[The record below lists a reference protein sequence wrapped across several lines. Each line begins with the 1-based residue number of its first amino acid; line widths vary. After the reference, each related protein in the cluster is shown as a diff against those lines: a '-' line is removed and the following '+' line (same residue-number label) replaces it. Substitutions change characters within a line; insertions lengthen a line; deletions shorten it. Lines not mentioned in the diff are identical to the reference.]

1 MGVPDSFSSY
11 NIARKERKM
20 AQENIKHYIT
30 TDVTK
35 LKGITADAETANTEM
50 LENLTLNVKASGVA
64 ENKLFLASI
73 NLAQIMQ
80 PRINAQ
86 GNNDR
91 SIPVS
96 KDIAKIAREL
106 LKESIGDMEIPDNKL
121 KYERLTNNINL
132 QARATALLLAGR
144 VWVGHYVKT
153 DKAQRPVS
161 DDYNAAKH
169 QKTIFGSNTYPFN
182 AMSINGVDQPKI
194 EMDIALRTKDI
205 NDCYEAYFTGKELAT
220 FTLNLSKGNK
230 IKVAKGWKTFSRN
243 TQSETGKA
251 RTMIADLKKFWD
263 TQIVLGE
270 NFKGFDPK
278 NATYGDLKTDE
289 QPFGVEGYILDESS
303 NKNVQRPI
311 MTDIAIELETFSND
325 LQKRVAKLKELLE
338 LERANLEDTKKVEL
352 KKTA

>member
-1 MGVPDSFSSY
+1 
-11 NIARKERKM
+11 M

-30 TDVTK
+30 TDEIK
-35 LKGITADAETANTEM
+35 LKGITADAETANNEM

-96 KDIAKIAREL
+96 KDIAKIGREL
-106 LKESIGDMEIPDNKL
+106 LKESIGDMEISENKL

-144 VWVGHYVKT
+144 VWVGHYLKT

-220 FTLNLSKGNK
+220 FTLNLSEGNK

-251 RTMIADLKKFWD
+251 RIMIADLKKFWD

-278 NATYGDLKTDE
+278 SATYGDLKTDE

-325 LQKRVAKLKELLE
+325 LAKRVAKLKELLE
-338 LERANLEDTKKVEL
+338 LERANLEDKNPKL
-352 KKTA
+352 SKAS